1 MPGVV
6 TLNRGT
12 TANFSWYAVDST
24 LPITVRINDRRTGVS
39 FTWTGNRYTV
49 RIGANSA
56 VSANQDGQFQCLPAS
71 ATTQGNPILCKT

>member
-56 VSANQDGQFQCLPAS
+56 VSAYQDGQFQCSPGNS
-71 ATTQGNPILCKT
+71 VSQGNPSVCRT

>member
-12 TANFSWYAVDST
+12 TATFSWYAVDST
-24 LPITVRINDRRTGVS
+24 LPFTVNLNDRRTGTFIV
-39 FTWTGNRYTV
+39 WNGNRYTV
-49 RIGANSA
+49 RIGATTTFNA
-56 VSANQDGQFQCLPAS
+56 HQDGQFQCLPAS